1 MVYISLLLYI
11 STMKILCFFFFISLG
26 YFVSAQQNKNDSVS
40 VHKEIFEYKP
50 RIFYPYDCSC
60 PDRIIYKEVKEGDK
74 NFNPYNYKEIK
85 PIIIDSLK
93 IDDQKKILDFIRK
106 A

>member
-1 MVYISLLLYI
+1 
-11 STMKILCFFFFISLG
+11 MKILCFLFCIGFGFFS
-26 YFVSAQQNKNDSVS
+26 SAQQKKEDSAKIS
-40 VHKEIFEYKP
+40 KEIFEYKP

-60 PDRIIYKEVKEGDK
+60 PDRVIYKEVKKGDK
-74 NFNPYNYKEIK
+74 NFNPYEYKEIR

-93 IDDQKKILDFIRK
+93 EEDKKQILDYIRK